1 LLLLAS
7 GISVKLF
14 NIRER
19 LECNKQ
25 PGHMRIDKS
34 KAVYEMPIPFV
45 TLRMVFFLADK
56 LAGLLW

>member
-1 LLLLAS
+1 M
-7 GISVKLF
+7 KLF

-19 LECNKQ
+19 LECEKQ
-25 PGHMRIDKS
+25 PGHLRIDES

-56 LAGLLW
+56 LVGLLW